1 MRTEVEFS
9 QRGYTDL
16 LKRMKAANYAFVRM
30 SDALSTDGKRIILRH
45 DIDFSVEYAL
55 EMARL
60 EKSQDIEATYF
71 FMTTSEFYNIF
82 NERNRKA
89 LRQIHEM
96 GHEIGLHWD
105 SRFVPRNGEL
115 TDRFFAG
122 QLALLSEI
130 FGHSVTSASQHVPTD
145 TPAIKIDHLVKVE
158 AYSNEIMQ
166 SFEYVSDS
174 SMAWRDLTPLDL
186 INANVSFQFLAHPIW
201 WMSSGVTQ
209 EAKFESFLNQ
219 EIRDVTTR
227 IDSNL
232 CYMKRVLAERHT
244 FDERFARRFSVS

>member
-82 NERNRKA
+82 NE
-89 LRQIHEM
+89 M
-96 GHEIGLHWD
+96 Y
-105 SRFVPRNGEL
+105 V
-115 TDRFFAG
+115 
-122 QLALLSEI
+122 
-130 FGHSVTSASQHVPTD
+130 
-145 TPAIKIDHLVKVE
+145 LVK
-158 AYSNEIMQ
+158 Q
-166 SFEYVSDS
+166 
-174 SMAWRDLTPLDL
+174 
-186 INANVSFQFLAHPIW
+186 Q
-201 WMSSGVTQ
+201 
-209 EAKFESFLNQ
+209 K
-219 EIRDVTTR
+219 
-227 IDSNL
+227 
-232 CYMKRVLAERHT
+232 C
-244 FDERFARRFSVS
+244 